1 MKNRFRF
8 WIGLSI
14 VLVYGVI
21 AAGAIVR
28 MTGSGMGC
36 PDWPKCFGYLIPPT
50 ERAQLDWKAAHD
62 YQAGQVIIVNEELR
76 VANKNF
82 RSSEQYNETN
92 WERYTQ
98 HDYALFNPVHTWI
111 EFLNRLLGALGGLA
125 TLVVGILSFWLWKK
139 SKLIPLI
146 AWGIIFGMGF
156 QAWLGKT
163 VVDSNLQPFKITIHM
178 VMALVIVA
186 LLLYLY
192 YISKENKRTI
202 NIPINIKAW
211 TIFALALTLVQIAM
225 GTQVRQFVDEQIDL
239 LGEGTQALWLDPA
252 PLLFYVHRSFSL
264 LVTGLN
270 IWLFLRLR
278 KLDFPTQQMQ
288 QVLVLIGLEIATGIL
303 MYYVDF
309 PFSSQPL
316 HLLFAA
322 LLFGAQ
328 SYLLFHLFQP
338 TQFTSK

>member
-50 ERAQLDWKAAHD
+50 EQAQLDWKAAHD

-92 WERYTQ
+92 WEHYTK

-125 TLVVGILSFWLWKK
+125 TLVVGILSFWHWKK

-202 NIPINIKAW
+202 NLPINIKAW

>member
-50 ERAQLDWKAAHD
+50 ERAELDWKPEHN
-62 YQAGQVIIVNEELR
+62 YQEGQVIIVAEELR
-76 VANKNF
+76 VAAKDF
-82 RSSEQYNETN
+82 RSKATYHENN
-92 WERYTQ
+92 WEAYTK
-98 HDYALFNPVHTWI
+98 HDYALFNPMHTWI

-125 TLVVGILSFWLWKK
+125 TLIAGILSFWHCKK

-163 VVDSNLQPFKITIHM
+163 VVDSNLLPFKITIHM

-192 YISKENKRTI
+192 YISKEVKQRFI
-202 NIPINIKAW
+202 IPSNIKLMAV
-211 TIFALALTLVQIAM
+211 FALVLTLVQIAM
-225 GTQVRQFVDEQIDL
+225 GTQVRQFVDEQIDR
-239 LGEGTQALWLDPA
+239 LGEEAQALWLNPA
-252 PLLFYVHRSFSL
+252 PILFYVHRSFSL

-278 KLDFPTQQMQ
+278 KLGFPTQQMQ
-288 QVLVLIGLEIATGIL
+288 QVLALIGLEIATGIL
-303 MYYVDF
+303 MYYFDF
-309 PFSSQPL
+309 PFSTQPL
-316 HLLFAA
+316 HLLFAS

-338 TQFTSK
+338 TQSTSK

>member
-1 MKNRFRF
+1 MKIRFRF
-8 WIGLSI
+8 WVGLSI

-50 ERAQLDWKAAHD
+50 ERAQLDWKAAHN
-62 YQAGQVIIVNEELR
+62 YQAGQVIIVAKELR
-76 VANKNF
+76 VANKDF
-82 RSSEQYNETN
+82 RSSDQYNKTN
-92 WERYTQ
+92 WEHYDQ
-98 HDYALFNPVHTWI
+98 HDYAIFNPVHTWI

-125 TLVVGILSFWLWKK
+125 TLVVGILSFWQWKK
-139 SKLIPLI
+139 SKLIALV
-146 AWGIIFGMGF
+146 AWLIIFGMGF

-192 YISKENKRTI
+192 YISKTEKNRKV
-202 NIPINIKAW
+202 IPSNIKG
-211 TIFALALTLVQIAM
+211 FAILALVLTLIQIAM

-239 LGEGTQALWLDPA
+239 LGEGTQALWLNPA
-252 PLLFYVHRSFSL
+252 PVLFYVHRSFSL

-270 IWLFLRLR
+270 IWLFLGLR
-278 KLDFPTQQMQ
+278 KLQFPTAQMQ
-288 QVLVLIGLEIATGIL
+288 QVLALIGLEIATGIL
-303 MYYVDF
+303 MYYFDF

-316 HLLFAA
+316 HLLFAS

-338 TQFTSK
+338 TQSTST